1 MKNTTK
7 LISEIDLIIRIEKKL
22 GRENL
27 SQEEVKFM
35 VDSANSGVPRQMFNY
50 GVYLYL
56 MNHDEEESRSWFN
69 KTLKK
74 MNGYGLLR
82 CSGVLAG
89 LGEEWIE
96 DSVKFL
102 KRAAWRQNPIA
113 KRMIKMMKE
122 HPFDFP
128 KA

>member
-7 LISEIDLIIRIEKKL
+7 LTSEIDLIIRIEKKL

-56 MNHDEEESRSWFN
+56 MNHDEQESRSWFN

-89 LGEEWIE
+89 LGEEWID
-96 DSVKFL
+96 DSMRFL
-102 KRAAWRQNPIA
+102 RRAAWRQNPIA
-113 KRMIKMMKE
+113 KRMLKEMKE
-122 HPFDFP
+122 HPFGFP